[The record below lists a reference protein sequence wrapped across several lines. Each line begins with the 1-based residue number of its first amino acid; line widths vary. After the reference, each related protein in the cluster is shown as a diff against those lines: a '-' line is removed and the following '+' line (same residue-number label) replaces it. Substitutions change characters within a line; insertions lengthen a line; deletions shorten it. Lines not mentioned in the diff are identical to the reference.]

1 MTKQE
6 LIKQAY
12 GEYWDKVKDFVNEN
26 GWCDVSMYSMIKNI
40 KPEFSEIENEIGQF
54 DMRPIS
60 LKGIENNNGWIKI
73 ESENDLPK
81 NEEIVEYWILD
92 DDEIIHAK
100 FMHESKNWYDDFDLN
115 LRHFPTHYQ
124 QIVKPQPP
132 LY

>member
-6 LIKQAY
+6 VIKQAY

-54 DMRPIS
+54 DIRPIS

-81 NEEIVEYWILD
+81 DDYTLCHYIVNGKIEIGEYMNLHFDRPKQNELFYYKSV
-92 DDEIIHAK
+92 
-100 FMHESKNWYDDFDLN
+100 
-115 LRHFPTHYQ
+115 THYQ
-124 QIVKPQPP
+124 PIVKPQPP